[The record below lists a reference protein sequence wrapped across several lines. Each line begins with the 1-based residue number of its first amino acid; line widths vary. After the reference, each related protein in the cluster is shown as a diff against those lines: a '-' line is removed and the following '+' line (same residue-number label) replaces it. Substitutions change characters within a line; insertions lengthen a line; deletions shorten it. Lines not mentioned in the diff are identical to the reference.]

1 MVTGTLLTG
10 ARSNRRRVTRMSPP
24 SRGDVR
30 AYLSDGES
38 ILSRRVGRM
47 GVAAEQA
54 DGVIAATDRRL
65 VFRSDDGAFR
75 EIRYDSIRSIE
86 AHDETR
92 LKVANH
98 DYRLVVG
105 GSAAVAVLAFA
116 GAIGTSSGLFALV
129 LVMLAVAGI
138 GGADYGLKRRE
149 EYDGL
154 ELAEHTVRVV
164 VLTTEDGSTE
174 RIELSAGDEFET
186 KLSQLARSRQ

>member
-1 MVTGTLLTG
+1 
-10 ARSNRRRVTRMSPP
+10 MSTPP

-38 ILSRRVGRM
+38 IQSRRIGRM
-47 GVAAEQA
+47 GVAAEQE
-54 DGVIAATDRRL
+54 DGVIGVTDRRL
-65 VFRSDDGAFR
+65 VFRSDEGAFR
-75 EIRYDSIRSIE
+75 DISYDSIRSIE

-92 LKVANH
+92 LRVANY

-116 GAIGTSSGLFALV
+116 GAIGTSSGLFALL

-138 GGADYGLKRRE
+138 GGADYGLKHRE

-154 ELAEHTVRVV
+154 ELVEHTVRVV
-164 VLTTEDGSTE
+164 VLTTEDGNTE